1 MMKFREQNKKY
12 FKVNRRG
19 KEIKEDF
26 KEILNRRERINQEE
40 SIKDQ
45 PIKDNKTIKE
55 KGQIKNKEI
64 DKNKKDINKEIKEK
78 II

>member
-1 MMKFREQNKKY
+1 M
-12 FKVNRRG
+12 NRRG

-55 KGQIKNKEI
+55 K
-64 DKNKKDINKEIKEK
+64 
-78 II
+78 